1 MDRYVRR
8 VSAQEAREGFLLV
21 EKRSLSLFPPVG
33 EAFDLDGREVRVET
47 LPCTCRGPDKPHE
60 HWIVR
65 VPGLEKGD
73 RIVIERTAEGWRTR

>member
-21 EKRSLSLFPPVG
+21 EKRSLSFFPPVG
-33 EAFDLDGREVRVET
+33 EPFDLDGREARVET

-65 VPGLEKGD
+65 APGLEKGD